1 MKNKSLQILQLLLE
15 EKILSETYVKTLLS
29 IALRKAAE
37 NLSEELGWK
46 VDAAALEN
54 ELYKSLPD

>member
-15 EKILSETYVKTLLS
+15 EKILSETYIKTLLS
-29 IALRKAAE
+29 IALKKAAE

-54 ELYKSLPD
+54 ELYKSLPN

>member
-54 ELYKSLPD
+54 ELYKSLPN